1 MLDLQEIRNKID
13 EIDAGILSSF
23 EKRMELAE
31 QVAAYKISAGKPV
44 FDGKREAEKLKNL
57 EEAASTPFNARG
69 ARELFQHIIA
79 VSRMRQY
86 QLLAESDASKESY
99 EQVDS
104 LPAENARVVFQGV
117 EGAYSFAAMRS
128 FFGEKIRSTHVE
140 TWREAMEQVA
150 AGEADYAVLP
160 IENSTAG
167 SVSDIYDL
175 MTEYPNYIVGEEIL
189 EIRHT
194 LMGLP
199 GASLEDIRTVLSH
212 PQALYQCRHFLESH
226 PQWKQEKMLNTAMA
240 AEKVARD
247 QDKSQAAIASRFA
260 AEHFGL
266 RILQEEGLAGESNST
281 RFVILSNQK
290 RFVKGAGKISICLEL
305 PHTCGSL
312 HGILA
317 HFDYNG
323 LNMTKIESRPIP
335 GRPWEYR
342 FFIDFEGNLAEAAVK
357 NALLGI
363 RSEAAA
369 LRILGNY

>member
-1 MLDLQEIRNKID
+1 M
-13 EIDAGILSSF
+13 
-23 EKRMELAE
+23 
-31 QVAAYKISAGKPV
+31 
-44 FDGKREAEKLKNL
+44 
-57 EEAASTPFNARG
+57 
-69 ARELFQHIIA
+69 FQHIIA

-86 QLLAESDASKESY
+86 QLLAERGVSKESY

-199 GASLEDIRTVLSH
+199 GASLEDIRTVLSTH
-212 PQALYQCRHFLESH
+212 RPCISAGISWR
-226 PQWKQEKMLNTAMA
+226 
-240 AEKVARD
+240 
-247 QDKSQAAIASRFA
+247 AIRNGSR
-260 AEHFGL
+260 
-266 RILQEEGLAGESNST
+266 R
-281 RFVILSNQK
+281 K
-290 RFVKGAGKISICLEL
+290 C
-305 PHTCGSL
+305 
-312 HGILA
+312 
-317 HFDYNG
+317 
-323 LNMTKIESRPIP
+323 
-335 GRPWEYR
+335 
-342 FFIDFEGNLAEAAVK
+342 
-357 NALLGI
+357 
-363 RSEAAA
+363 
-369 LRILGNY
+369 